1 MSVSVFYS
9 CFAGMI
15 WVGTFQGTI
24 VGLKYG
30 RIFTDERYFDYYF
43 VVYYYVCL
51 FFGDG
56 DGFFFFEP
64 DSD

>member
-15 WVGTFQGTI
+15 FNKISGNYSGIET
-24 VGLKYG
+24 G